1 MCSFVCF
8 SFSKQGFRSA
18 EGEAFRWM
26 RRCACALWVQD
37 LVRLLGSVLRTWSM
51 KAGSMSRVFEGIKFY
66 CICHGVRCKR
76 MADFPD
82 WLARGRGALGAE
94 PAVAPALIISRRVE
108 VHRTA
113 AAIFTIFRVIK
124 TRVCGC
130 QSAH

>member
-1 MCSFVCF
+1 MDEEMCL
-8 SFSKQGFRSA
+8 
-18 EGEAFRWM
+18 
-26 RRCACALWVQD
+26 CAV
-37 LVRLLGSVLRTWSM
+37 G
-51 KAGSMSRVFEGIKFY
+51 AGSSAPSWIGATYLEHESRIHVKSFEGIKFY

-124 TRVCGC
+124 TRVCVC